1 MPFLLE
7 VALGGVAF
15 SLLASLAKV
24 AGDSQKPK
32 TPYDRWLAE
41 VKETTI
47 VKDRS

>member
-32 TPYDRWLAE
+32 SPYNRWLAE
-41 VKETTI
+41 IQKTSI
-47 VKDRS
+47 VKDGP